1 MYTDRLFHKLCGRG
15 GFGFIIIPT
24 QGGAKF
30 RKMIF
35 FELFS
40 TAFTC
45 IFYGV
50 LITAI
55 VMAFVY
61 FVLRQASRGIV
72 STVPFFV
79 VGILLF
85 AFLTFQQTLMVGA
98 ITAKGY
104 VGDVAMYV
112 EDMIEGKDKMV
123 ERTSQAFAVDC
134 VQSIKEQFPEFSLFV
149 DVDEVG
155 EKLTDVDAT
164 VAEMKENTL
173 SSLNYYILRRVL
185 WSLGLLIVA
194 IVIACLLGSGVS
206 TRGKGSVSQHG
217 YSAQRSSDFRSRT
230 YRRRR
235 F

>member
-1 MYTDRLFHKLCGRG
+1 
-15 GFGFIIIPT
+15 
-24 QGGAKF
+24 
-30 RKMIF
+30 MIF

-40 TAFTC
+40 TAFMC

-55 VMAFVY
+55 LMAIVY
-61 FVLRQASRGIV
+61 FVLRQVKRGTV
-72 STVPFFV
+72 STVPFFL
-79 VGILLF
+79 VGIVLF
-85 AFLTFQQTLMVGA
+85 VLLTFQQTLMVGA
-98 ITAKGY
+98 IKAKGY
-104 VGDVAMYV
+104 VNDVAVY
-112 EDMIEGKDKMV
+112 IEQITDEKDKLV
-123 ERTSQAFAVDC
+123 ERTSQEFDTEK
-134 VQSIKEQFPEFSLFV
+134 IKEQFPEFSLFV
-149 DVDEVG
+149 DVDKIG
-155 EKLTDVDAT
+155 EKLSDVDAT

-235 F
+235 FE